1 MASRRRSWDCRP
13 QSRTGAYER
22 RADCIWVIRMRTQR
36 DVMREIV
43 KRYGMNRDRVVAEYA
58 DAERRGEAPRRRNTS
73 GLSADEYARAL
84 WADGVKKEWLE

>member
-1 MASRRRSWDCRP
+1 
-13 QSRTGAYER
+13 
-22 RADCIWVIRMRTQR
+22 
-36 DVMREIV
+36 
-43 KRYGMNRDRVVAEYA
+43 VAEYA